1 MKIKHKIQT
10 ISIVIPC
17 RNEEGYISDCLD
29 SFLKSD
35 YPIDNLEIIVID
47 GESTD
52 STIKIVTEYA
62 EKYPFVRL
70 INNEKKVTPVA
81 LNLGVTNAKNDYIL
95 IASAHAKFPKNY
107 ISTLIYYMK
116 ELDADG
122 VGGQLITDVRNKTK
136 ESTAIIKV
144 LSNKFGVGNSLF
156 RTGVDT
162 PTRVDTVPFGLYK
175 KELFIEIGMYNEK
188 LIRNHDMEWSKRLI
202 KAGKKIFLI
211 SDTSCKYFAR
221 ETYEAL
227 AKNNFQNGLWNILV
241 VYITKKNSSLSIRHF
256 IPLIFVL
263 SIILPVLLSFYYLP
277 FILISL
283 VVVLSHFILIL
294 GTSIKLNDKS
304 TGIYYLLKAF
314 YTLHLSYGTG
324 SLIGLLQFDKLF
336 LGNNGTKL

>member
-1 MKIKHKIQT
+1 MNKVSVI
-10 ISIVIPC
+10 IPC

-29 SFLKSD
+29 SFVKSD

-52 STIKIVTEYA
+52 RTIKIVTEYT

-136 ESTAIIKV
+136 KSIAIIKV

-156 RTGVDT
+156 RTGVHI
-162 PTRVDTVPFGLYK
+162 PTRVDTIPFGLYK
-175 KELFIEIGMYNEK
+175 KEIFFDIGLYDEK
-188 LIRNHDMEWSKRLI
+188 LIRNHDIEWSKRLI
-202 KAGKKIFLI
+202 RAGKKIFLI
-211 SDTSCKYFAR
+211 PETYCKYFAR
-221 ETYEAL
+221 ESYKAF
-227 AKNNFQNGLWNILV
+227 AKNNFQNGLWIVLA
-241 VYITKKNSSLSIRHF
+241 VYITKRTSSLSIRHF

-263 SIILPVLLSFYYLP
+263 SIIVPAVLSFLYLP
-277 FILISL
+277 LGFISL
-283 VVVLSHFILIL
+283 AIILVHFIFVLQITIRLNDEETTVLSLI
-294 GTSIKLNDKS
+294 
-304 TGIYYLLKAF
+304 KAF

-324 SLIGLLQFDKLF
+324 SLIGLFQFDKLF